1 MFYTLD
7 EREKKVSR
15 KRARTHNQRKK
26 NEPQRAKQP
35 HVETPARAQ
44 VTEST
49 RRSLLQ
55 KAKDTQLVT
64 EEKTVIA
71 NLAEE
76 DKVSNL

>member
-35 HVETPARAQ
+35 HVETTARAQ